1 MTQTMD
7 PRSGAD
13 DLVQDMLRFL
23 IRWSPFDDGDDEILP
38 TFGVEPRVFY
48 IRMARLIDTD
58 PELAGP
64 RAAVLRTYC
73 LRKAGIVVA
82 S

>member
-23 IRWSPFDDGDDEILP
+23 IRWSPFDDGDDEILRP
-38 TFGVEPRVFY
+38 SESSH
-48 IRMARLIDTD
+48 ACS
-58 PELAGP
+58 
-64 RAAVLRTYC
+64 TYGW
-73 LRKAGIVVA
+73 LG
-82 S
+82 